1 MPAPLAIDR
10 GPRRPRRDVLALL
23 ALAALA
29 GVHPGAVAATLPAPA
44 ARFID
49 TLGQRVLAVLND
61 NRLDRTARLERL
73 ASILD
78 EATDLGLVA
87 RLVLGRYWREA
98 SEAQRREFVTLFR
111 RLLLKTMA
119 DRLDTYG
126 GETYEVLAA
135 QAVDDRDTMVATR
148 IRRPG
153 AEPIA
158 VDWRVRDLGGRL
170 VLIDI
175 VAEGVSMVVT
185 QRSEAAEIVG
195 RSGIDGLLAE
205 MRRRLE
211 PAA

>member
-1 MPAPLAIDR
+1 MAVALPTDR
-10 GPRRPRRDVLALL
+10 TPRRSRRGVLVLL
-23 ALAALA
+23 GLLSPAALFA
-29 GVHPGAVAATLPAPA
+29 SAATATPPAPA

-49 TLGQRVLAVLND
+49 SLGQRVLAVLND
-61 NRLDRTARLERL
+61 RRLDRTARLDRL
-73 ASILD
+73 AAILD

-111 RLLLKTMA
+111 QLLLKTMA

-126 GETYEVLAA
+126 GETYEILSA

-158 VDWRVRDLGGRL
+158 VDWRVRDQGGRL

-185 QRSEAAEIVG
+185 HRSEAAEIAG

-211 PAA
+211 SAP

>member
-1 MPAPLAIDR
+1 MAAPLPTDR
-10 GPRRPRRDVLALL
+10 TPRRSRRGTLVLLALL
-23 ALAALA
+23 SPAALFARAA
-29 GVHPGAVAATLPAPA
+29 GATPPAPA

-49 TLGQRVLAVLND
+49 SLGQRVLAVLND
-61 NRLDRTARLERL
+61 RGLDRTARLERL

-126 GETYEVLAA
+126 GETYEVLAT

-185 QRSEAAEIVG
+185 QRSEAAEIAG

-211 PAA
+211 GAA